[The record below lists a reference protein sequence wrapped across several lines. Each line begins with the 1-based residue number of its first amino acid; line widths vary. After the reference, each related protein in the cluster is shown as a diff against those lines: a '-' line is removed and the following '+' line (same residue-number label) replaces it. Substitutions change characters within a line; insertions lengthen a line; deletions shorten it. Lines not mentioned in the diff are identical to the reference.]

1 MNDIENICSC
11 LRSCVRLYNTL
22 KMVLW
27 YFAYGIETMW
37 LNIMFT

>member
-1 MNDIENICSC
+1 MILKIFVVVCEAV
-11 LRSCVRLYNTL
+11 LERLYNTL